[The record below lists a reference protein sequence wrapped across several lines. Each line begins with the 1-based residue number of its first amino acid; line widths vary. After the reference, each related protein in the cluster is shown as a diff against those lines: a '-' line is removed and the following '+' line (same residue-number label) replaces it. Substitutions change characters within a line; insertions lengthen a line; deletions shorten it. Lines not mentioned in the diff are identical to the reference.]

1 MNTHDE
7 LREAVGFLFEEGLPI
22 GTELYFVMKDR
33 SLRKVSMGES
43 LELALTNRILTTV
56 REEIIEDDKKV
67 FGPMSEADERNKV
80 LCYYDLGDLPA
91 ELSFL
96 VEAATKP
103 VDTKFHLI
111 KDGLANIFGIIYRFG
126 IDGKSVTL
134 FKLHKGFDTIT
145 RGSRTI
151 LMVPIPSNDRM
162 ERLESTAVKLTGNF
176 DLMLVN
182 GHLIVTSIGVME
194 STFKVDQLIRDKAA
208 QKLKAI
214 EESGILKDVT
224 KLSGALQNLP
234 VARKLNKAS
243 RTSTVL
249 QLEKSVITRFVEGH
263 LTLSEDLSI
272 DKATHKIEIKTN
284 KHVKVFLQL
293 LDDDF
298 LRSELTGEEYE
309 ALLKN
314 RLDRK
319 KKTKGKSAPKR

>member
-1 MNTHDE
+1 
-7 LREAVGFLFEEGLPI
+7 
-22 GTELYFVMKDR
+22 
-33 SLRKVSMGES
+33 
-43 LELALTNRILTTV
+43 
-56 REEIIEDDKKV
+56 
-67 FGPMSEADERNKV
+67 
-80 LCYYDLGDLPA
+80 
-91 ELSFL
+91 
-96 VEAATKP
+96 
-103 VDTKFHLI
+103 
-111 KDGLANIFGIIYRFG
+111 
-126 IDGKSVTL
+126 
-134 FKLHKGFDTIT
+134 
-145 RGSRTI
+145 
-151 LMVPIPSNDRM
+151 
-162 ERLESTAVKLTGNF
+162 
-176 DLMLVN
+176 MLVN

-249 QLEKSVITRFVEGH
+249 QLEKSVITGFVKGH
-263 LTLSEDLSI
+263 VTLSEDLTI
-272 DKATHKIEIKTN
+272 DKATHQIEIKTN

-319 KKTKGKSAPKR
+319 KKAKGKPAPKR